1 MCDKAATR
9 GHDLYA
15 VAERY
20 RRVCI
25 SVGLIPA
32 GCCRRAASRCDLQGR
47 CRTPIKT
54 AAQQDRDRDLLIEG
68 SAVVAAVTLFFI
80 LVGDVCGLKSCLLLH
95 GRALP
100 AVEVPGT
107 GMDYFVQGTG

>member
-1 MCDKAATR
+1 MCDKAVTR

-15 VAERY
+15 VAKRY

-32 GCCRRAASRCDLQGR
+32 GCCRRAASRCGLQGR

-54 AAQQDRDRDLLIEG
+54 AAQQDRDRDLLIGG
-68 SAVVAAVTLFFI
+68 SAVAAAATLFFI
-80 LVGDVCGLKSCLLLH
+80 LVGDVCGLKSCLLLR

-107 GMDYFVQGTG
+107 GMVRFVQGTG